1 MTKNTTSD
9 SNSKETSFEVLHRV
23 NSELA
28 KNPEIS
34 DHNKQIL
41 EDFFDEWIDR
51 VESSTIDD
59 YSSQWNR
66 IAEEIDFNLDE
77 AEREDV
83 KEIIKKLGRDE
94 IKKRNGETYSD
105 YSKDKTKKALTVF
118 YRSFVEYTGEGE
130 EEYLEEL
137 NGSALVR
144 KLDKYLNEPQKE
156 VIPETK
162 PDPSQMKKIIESAD
176 SFRNRCI
183 IFFGWATGCRIGEI
197 FPTDDKPQPLLWK
210 DINFK
215 SNDDKMTVRLRVNK
229 KGGSSSRRVINM
241 VNSRPVMKKL
251 YEEQNPDPDEPVFKE
266 KDADI
271 RCPDCRANATRVA
284 KNSDK
289 SMSTSSRRKYACD
302 ECSWRGKSSSAYRK
316 KEALGAGA
324 VRDIVKEAVNDS
336 EVRNIDDNPHAVF
349 RKARALHKQAM
360 NWGDGGI
367 RSFFGWAENSSSPGH
382 YKEALEVNQKQDLQ
396 NEHPE
401 LDINVEGRFYDE
413 SLKPTK
419 CSECEKLNSRLWDI
433 CNRCGKELTY
443 DGMVMTG
450 DTPDSTKNEI
460 KHEVKDWGID
470 YLLDKSSIEEED
482 FKSELMDV
490 LDNKLQEVDFDSQDL
505 EDGDEEGIEDLDK
518 EDIVEKMQK
527 LQNKVEELEG

>member
-1 MTKNTTSD
+1 M
-9 SNSKETSFEVLHRV
+9 
-23 NSELA
+23 
-28 KNPEIS
+28 
-34 DHNKQIL
+34 
-41 EDFFDEWIDR
+41 
-51 VESSTIDD
+51 
-59 YSSQWNR
+59 
-66 IAEEIDFNLDE
+66 
-77 AEREDV
+77 
-83 KEIIKKLGRDE
+83 
-94 IKKRNGETYSD
+94 
-105 YSKDKTKKALTVF
+105 
-118 YRSFVEYTGEGE
+118 
-130 EEYLEEL
+130 
-137 NGSALVR
+137 
-144 KLDKYLNEPQKE
+144 
-156 VIPETK
+156 
-162 PDPSQMKKIIESAD
+162 
-176 SFRNRCI
+176 
-183 IFFGWATGCRIGEI
+183 
-197 FPTDDKPQPLLWK
+197 
-210 DINFK
+210 
-215 SNDDKMTVRLRVNK
+215 
-229 KGGSSSRRVINM
+229 
-241 VNSRPVMKKL
+241 
-251 YEEQNPDPDEPVFKE
+251 
-266 KDADI
+266 
-271 RCPDCRANATRVA
+271 
-284 KNSDK
+284 
-289 SMSTSSRRKYACD
+289 
-302 ECSWRGKSSSAYRK
+302 
-316 KEALGAGA
+316 
-324 VRDIVKEAVNDS
+324 
-336 EVRNIDDNPHAVF
+336 RNIDDNPHAVF

-470 YLLDKSSIEEED
+470 YLLDNSSIEEED

-527 LQNKVEELEG
+527 LQNKVEKLEG